1 MSRVELKALGNTVEL
16 QRPPLLPELQLWL
29 IAGHVDLNARC
40 EELMRGSYAPYW
52 AVCWGAGQAL
62 ARYVLDHPELVRGK
76 VVVDFGAGSA
86 VVALAAARAGAARA
100 IAVDN
105 DPQSCRIAAA
115 NAESNGLPI
124 EVAEALPASGFDV
137 LLAADVLYDASA
149 TQLVLKVAATGATVL
164 VSDPHRHGAARLPG
178 APLATLAATAFPDV
192 DYPICTAFI
201 HRVEALPSPTRD
213 AHEVRAAGPA

>member
-1 MSRVELKALGNTVEL
+1 MRTFELPSDLASALGNTVEL

-29 IAGHVDLNARC
+29 ISGHIDLNARC

-62 ARYVLDHPELVRGK
+62 ARYVLDHPERVRGK
-76 VVVDFGAGSA
+76 RVVDFGAGSA

-115 NAESNGLPI
+115 NAASNGLSLEI
-124 EVAEALPASGFDV
+124 RTDLPARYEL
-137 LLAADVLYDASA
+137 LLAADVLYDAEA
-149 TQLVLKVAATGATVL
+149 TRCVLDAAASGAEVL
-164 VSDPHRHGAARLPG
+164 VSDPHRQGAARLSG
-178 APLATLAATAFPDV
+178 APIATLAATAFPDV

-201 HRVEALPSPTRD
+201 H
-213 AHEVRAAGPA
+213 EVPRLR

>member
-149 TQLVLKVAATGATVL
+149 TQLVLKVAATGAM
-164 VSDPHRHGAARLPG
+164 PG

>member
-1 MSRVELKALGNTVEL
+1 MPQPERKSALPRELASALGNSVEL

-29 IAGHVDLNARC
+29 ISGHIDLNARC

-62 ARYVLDHPELVRGK
+62 ARYVLDHPSLVRGK
-76 VVVDFGAGSA
+76 RVVDFGAGSA
-86 VVALAAARAGAARA
+86 VVALAAAKAGAARA

-115 NAESNGLPI
+115 NAASNGLNLEIRPD
-124 EVAEALPASGFDV
+124 LPARYEL
-137 LLAADVLYDASA
+137 LLAADVLYDAEA
-149 TQLVLKVAATGATVL
+149 TRLVLDAAASGVEVL
-164 VSDPHRHGAARLPG
+164 VSDPHRQGAARLPD
-178 APLATLAATAFPDV
+178 APIATLSATAFPDV

-201 HRVEALPSPTRD
+201 H
-213 AHEVRAAGPA
+213 EVPRLR